1 MRVTEEGEDAPGQQ
15 LPVAA
20 AVQEERISSIRFHQ
34 SSRISDV
41 HCSSS
46 SRIRDPSLD
55 EDGAAGIQAASNPV
69 RRKERERGSGLRR
82 SLGRQPTSSI
92 NLPEGEE
99 REREREGEGRKE
111 ARGVKGDCRTKQL
124 KQSKDKLKGGSAS
137 GADKGRERKMSKEGR
152 EEGCRQDGSRP
163 SGS

>member
-20 AVQEERISSIRFHQ
+20 VVQEERISSIRFHQ

-69 RRKERERGSGLRR
+69 RRKERERIWVASVARTAAYIIHQSPRR
-82 SLGRQPTSSI
+82 G
-92 NLPEGEE
+92 
-99 REREREGEGRKE
+99 REREKERGR
-111 ARGVKGDCRTKQL
+111 
-124 KQSKDKLKGGSAS
+124 
-137 GADKGRERKMSKEGR
+137 R
-152 EEGCRQDGSRP
+152 EEGSKRCEGRLQDKATKTIKR
-163 SGS
+163 